1 MVMSADHVN
10 HRYDGD
16 EEENNYQDIDVDHDQ
31 DDHAKLETVIIVI
44 LEMQRSLNFWDHI
57 NHNKPF
63 AHFQGS
69 RESSKSGIGVD
80 DINDMTM
87 HGARL

>member
-10 HRYDGD
+10 DGYDGD
-16 EEENNYQDIDVDHDQ
+16 EEENNDRDSDVDH
-31 DDHAKLETVIIVI
+31 
-44 LEMQRSLNFWDHI
+44 N

-69 RESSKSGIGVD
+69 HESSESGIGVD

-87 HGARL
+87 HDARL

>member
-10 HRYDGD
+10 DRYDGD
-16 EEENNYQDIDVDHDQ
+16 EEENNDRDSDVDH
-31 DDHAKLETVIIVI
+31 
-44 LEMQRSLNFWDHI
+44 N

-80 DINDMTM
+80 DIYDMTM
-87 HGARL
+87 HDARF

>member
-10 HRYDGD
+10 DRYDGD
-16 EEENNYQDIDVDHDQ
+16 EEENNDRDSDVDH
-31 DDHAKLETVIIVI
+31 
-44 LEMQRSLNFWDHI
+44 N

-69 RESSKSGIGVD
+69 HESSKSGIGVQ

-87 HGARL
+87 LVYKCQPVEDCGEK